1 MYRTYAL
8 PARVHGQFRIS
19 PNKDAVPGESRARA
33 FPSTGRPAL
42 RVRDDFL
49 SPAERSLYGVLCTAV
64 GDWAT
69 VCPKISLGDVFYAQS
84 GDHNVN
90 LRLRSRIAQK
100 HVDFLLCDPGSM
112 RPLLGVELDDASHE
126 RPDRQV
132 RDALVDQVFAA
143 AGLPLLRVPV
153 QAAYDTRALA
163 AAIRERVE
171 PAGQGATAQQAVAED
186 VRAAEADADD
196 AGPPSCPRCGQPMI
210 LRVAQRGTHQGEPFW
225 GCPDYPRCRGVRVY
239 RQAGEG

>member
-1 MYRTYAL
+1 MTDRNDRPGCLAAIRRAL
-8 PARVHGQFRIS
+8 GLSEAPQ
-19 PNKDAVPGESRARA
+19 RAEQV
-33 FPSTGRPAL
+33 PSTEEEELPY

-64 GDWAT
+64 GEWAT
-69 VCPKISLGDVFYAQS
+69 VCPKISLGDVFYVRS
-84 GDHNVN
+84 GDHSMYLHHRNQ
-90 LRLRSRIAQK
+90 ITQK

-126 RPDRQV
+126 RPNRQKRDVAVDRI
-132 RDALVDQVFAA
+132 FAA

-163 AAIRERVE
+163 AAVRER
-171 PAGQGATAQQAVAED
+171 AGQGAATAEERVAEGVPVTGEEVD
-186 VRAAEADADD
+186 G
-196 AGPPSCPRCGQPMI
+196 AGPPLCPRCGQPMV
-210 LRVAQRGTHQGEPFW
+210 LRTARRGTHEGEAFW

-239 RQAGEG
+239 EEGK